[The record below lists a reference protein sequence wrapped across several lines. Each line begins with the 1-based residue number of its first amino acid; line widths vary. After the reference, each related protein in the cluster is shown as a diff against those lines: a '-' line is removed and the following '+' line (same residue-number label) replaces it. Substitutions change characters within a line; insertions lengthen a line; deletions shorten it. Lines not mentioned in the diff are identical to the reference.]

1 MRRSLQI
8 IKIIVN
14 APLYVLLCT
23 ATTYKDASSVDKKI
37 TEDVL
42 HKIYTEK
49 GAIPGICLGFS
60 TVEVR
65 KEFTYFQMATS

>member
-1 MRRSLQI
+1 MLYKHNIISRSVLEPFE
-8 IKIIVN
+8 KIPADN
-14 APLYVLLCT
+14 KDYRKCSFVLLCT

-49 GAIPGICLGFS
+49 GAIPGI
-60 TVEVR
+60 
-65 KEFTYFQMATS
+65 